1 VSPGTIRFTADDL
14 LPDDVLADLL
24 RARLAEIASSG
35 RRGACEKFAVTSDP
49 CRRTRPPRRCQGGHM
64 TGIRS
69 AASQAGN
76 NPLVERGARLGYAA
90 SGLLHVLIAW
100 VALQVAWTGSGQ
112 SADQNGAL
120 QTLAGNGL
128 GRALLWLVVVGFAAL
143 GLWQVTEAVA
153 RHDTGERAKAAAKAV
168 VDLVLAWTALSVVR
182 GSGGSGGG
190 QTVTATLLSST
201 GGRLLI
207 GAVGVGV
214 VVVGGYH
221 VVKGWTRRFLR
232 DLRESPGRWP
242 VAAGRVG
249 YVAKG
254 LALAVVGA
262 LLVLA
267 AVRGNPSQGQ
277 GLDAALRTVA
287 ALPLGTA
294 LLTAAA
300 VGFAAFGVYSFARA
314 QHAKV

>member
-1 VSPGTIRFTADDL
+1 
-14 LPDDVLADLL
+14 
-24 RARLAEIASSG
+24 
-35 RRGACEKFAVTSDP
+35 
-49 CRRTRPPRRCQGGHM
+49 M

-90 SGLLHVLIAW
+90 SGLLHLLIAW

-120 QTLAGNGL
+120 QTLAGSGL
-128 GRALLWLVVVGFAAL
+128 GRALLWVVVVGFAAL
-143 GLWQVTEAVA
+143 GLWQITEAVA
-153 RHDTGERAKAAAKAV
+153 RRDTGERVKAAAKAV

-190 QTVTATLLSST
+190 GTVTATLMSST
-201 GGRLLI
+201 GGRILVAL
-207 GAVGVGV
+207 VGLGIVA
-214 VVVGGYH
+214 VGGYH
-221 VVKGWTRRFLR
+221 VMKGWTRRFLR
-232 DLRESPGRWP
+232 DLRDNPGRWP
-242 VAAGRVG
+242 TSAGRVG

-254 LALAVVGA
+254 LALAVVGV
-262 LLVLA
+262 LLVVA
-267 AVRGNPSQGQ
+267 AVRSDAAQAP
-277 GLDAALRTVA
+277 GLDAALRTMA

-294 LLTAAA
+294 LLTATAL
-300 VGFAAFGVYSFARA
+300 GFAAFGVYSFARA